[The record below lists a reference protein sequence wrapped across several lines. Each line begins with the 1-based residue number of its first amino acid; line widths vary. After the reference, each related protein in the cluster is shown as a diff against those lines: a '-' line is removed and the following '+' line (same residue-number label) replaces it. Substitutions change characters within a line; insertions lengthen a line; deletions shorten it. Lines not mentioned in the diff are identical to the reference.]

1 MNRPGDRP
9 GRPTD
14 DGRDGGGSTSPTVS
28 VLTVPALFGGLV
40 LGFMLGY
47 WLVWWGALVVV
58 VVAMAAFGAVVAGR
72 ERDAATAL
80 ILGTVLGYGGV
91 LLLAAFRGGL

>member
-1 MNRPGDRP
+1 MSRPDQRAGRTHGDDRSS
-9 GRPTD
+9 
-14 DGRDGGGSTSPTVS
+14 GSSSPTVS

-40 LGFMLGY
+40 LGFMVGY

-58 VVAMAAFGAVVAGR
+58 VVAMAAFGAVAAGR

-91 LLLAAFRGGL
+91 LLLAAFRGAL